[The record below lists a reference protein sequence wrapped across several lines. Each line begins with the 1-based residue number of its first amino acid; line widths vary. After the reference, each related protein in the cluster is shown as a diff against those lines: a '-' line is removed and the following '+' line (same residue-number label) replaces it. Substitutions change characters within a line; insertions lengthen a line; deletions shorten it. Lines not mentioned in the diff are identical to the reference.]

1 MHGALRHKGRRK
13 DRLALTAAFKC
24 IFLLC
29 LASLRAGRRRE
40 GLKQREAAALAF
52 SIQIT
57 DLTKQYRKGP
67 PALNKVNLN
76 IQSGMFGLLGP
87 NGAGKTTL
95 MRILA
100 TLLQPL
106 SGEVYVGGVNLADN
120 PGAVRAIL
128 GYLPQDFNTYRR
140 LTVRQ
145 VLDYVALLK
154 GLDAA
159 AARRQKVELVLAQV
173 HLKEKRHTQVAHLS
187 GGMRQR
193 LGIGQALLGDPQLL
207 IVDEPTAG
215 LDPEERIRFRN
226 LLVEI
231 SKGKVVLLSTHIVGD
246 VESCCS
252 RLAVLNQ
259 GNVCFTGSPAELA
272 AKARGQVWEIA
283 AAEEQHTTLPASAR
297 VIATRRIGDTVHRRI
312 LSPMRPLPA
321 ALPVEPTLEEGYL
334 QVVKAGATP

>member
-1 MHGALRHKGRRK
+1 
-13 DRLALTAAFKC
+13 
-24 IFLLC
+24 
-29 LASLRAGRRRE
+29 
-40 GLKQREAAALAF
+40 LAF
-52 SIQIT
+52 SIQIS

-67 PALNKVNLN
+67 LALDHVNLN

-100 TLLQPL
+100 TLLQPS
-106 SGEVYVGGVNLADN
+106 SGEVLVGNIKLGTN
-120 PGAVRAIL
+120 PGAVRAML
-128 GYLPQDFNTYRR
+128 GYLPQDFNTYRH

-154 GLDAA
+154 GLDDTT
-159 AARRQKVELVLAQV
+159 ARNREVERVLEQV
-173 HLKEKRHTQVAHLS
+173 HLREKRNAKVSHLS

-193 LGIGQALLGDPQLL
+193 LGIGQALLGDPKLL

-226 LLVEI
+226 LLVDI

-252 RLAVLNQ
+252 QLAVLNQ
-259 GNVCFTGSPAELA
+259 GRVCFEGSSATLA
-272 AKARGQVWEIA
+272 AQAQGQVWEVETE
-283 AAEEQHTTLPASAR
+283 EEQRAALPPAAR
-297 VIATRRIGDTVHRRI
+297 VVATRRLGDIVNLRI
-312 LSPMRPLPA
+312 LSPTCPYSGAR
-321 ALPVEPTLEEGYL
+321 PVEPTVEEGYL
-334 QVVKAGATP
+334 LVVKAGEVQ